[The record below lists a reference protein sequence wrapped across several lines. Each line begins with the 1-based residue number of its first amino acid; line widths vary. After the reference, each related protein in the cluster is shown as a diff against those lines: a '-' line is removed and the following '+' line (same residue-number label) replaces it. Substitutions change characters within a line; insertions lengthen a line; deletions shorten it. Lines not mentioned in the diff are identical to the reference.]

1 MRRWFYILTHLLS
14 EATAAR
20 RDARVRLLKAQVDIL
35 RRKLGGNRVIPSPAD
50 RARLLSLGS
59 ELNHNVSGVIG
70 IVTPQ
75 TYARW
80 GIEQR
85 EGRKAG
91 RVGRPKTSRSVRA
104 VIQRLANENAGWGYR
119 RIIGELKKLRLWVGR
134 STVRRILLESGL
146 SPSPTR
152 RGKACDTAWR
162 KFLRLHM
169 NTLVACDFFTKS
181 VLTPI
186 GPRLA
191 FSLAFIHLGT
201 RKVFL
206 SPATYHPNDCWVKQQ
221 ARNVMMWLDGQQ
233 LRAEFILH
241 DRDTKFSSAFDRLVR
256 SAGIQ
261 RIRTPLLAPNANAFA
276 ESWIGSFKRECLN
289 HFLCF
294 SLGHL
299 DHIKREFAAFHNT
312 HRPHQ
317 GLGNLTV
324 PEAARGQPE
333 AATALY
339 AATGPPEKVA
349 GPRTRS
355 PSLKDADP
363 LEPGDVRCRR
373 FLGGLLR
380 HYYRAA

>member
-1 MRRWFYILTHLLS
+1 VKSLTSGHGGRS
-14 EATAAR
+14 R
-20 RDARVRLLKAQVDIL
+20 CAQ
-35 RRKLGGNRVIPSPAD
+35 
-50 RARLLSLGS
+50 
-59 ELNHNVSGVIG
+59 
-70 IVTPQ
+70 
-75 TYARW
+75 
-80 GIEQR
+80 
-85 EGRKAG
+85 
-91 RVGRPKTSRSVRA
+91 
-104 VIQRLANENAGWGYR
+104 
-119 RIIGELKKLRLWVGR
+119 LRLWVGR

-146 SPSPTR
+146 
-152 RGKACDTAWR
+152 
-162 KFLRLHM
+162 F
-169 NTLVACDFFTKS
+169 
-181 VLTPI
+181 
-186 GPRLA
+186 
-191 FSLAFIHLGT
+191 
-201 RKVFL
+201 
-206 SPATYHPNDCWVKQQ
+206 
-221 ARNVMMWLDGQQ
+221 
-233 LRAEFILH
+233 
-241 DRDTKFSSAFDRLVR
+241 R

-294 SLGHL
+294 SLKAPSRKGGTGVPPVQSPWTAFIVLGAFSHL
-299 DHIKREFAAFHNT
+299 DHMKREYAAFHNT

-339 AATGPPEKVA
+339 AATGPLEKVA

-355 PSLKDADP
+355 PSLKDAGP